1 MFGRDLKAAM
11 IKILTDLTKTLYDLE
26 KMLDDPEIQK
36 MGEEM
41 KRDFQMVLAGM
52 TPRDIEWQDKALD
65 EILAGTGG
73 WKVAAMNDPNI
84 RNWALLYLIRLG
96 HKNLN
101 LVYAGGYDGCFGMVG
116 PPDFGT
122 THVEEAG
129 EFKGR
134 WEKKGAVVDAGG
146 DCMIGGLGG
155 IGGGGLCMWENFIH
169 WDPYDKESV
178 EGSFELLEAT
188 FKFGLERKMGP
199 GMERVNAGSRGL
211 DGKATRKEERERILS
226 STPQPAVFR
235 YQRKIKEAFDPNDLG
250 DSYYLTLEEPGEEP
264 RKPESGPSGRT

>member
-1 MFGRDLKAAM
+1 MFGRDLKAGM
-11 IKILTDLTKTLYDLE
+11 IKILTDPTKTLYDLE

-73 WKVAAMNDPNI
+73 WKVEAMNDPDI
-84 RNWALLYLIRLG
+84 RKWALLYLIRLG

-116 PPDFGT
+116 PPDFGAA
-122 THVEEAG
+122 HVEEAG
-129 EFKGR
+129 EFKGK
-134 WEKKGAVVDAGG
+134 WEKRGAVVDAGG

-155 IGGGGLCMWENFIH
+155 VGGGGICMWENFVH

-178 EGSFELLEAT
+178 EGSFELFEAT

-199 GMERVNAGSRGL
+199 GMERTNAVSRAP
-211 DGKATRKEERERILS
+211 DGRATRKEERERILS

-250 DSYYLTLEEPGEEP
+250 DSYYLTLEETG
-264 RKPESGPSGRT
+264 KPEPSPSGRT